1 MPESAT
7 YIYCL
12 VERARRPVLRHL
24 PRGLPFA
31 TTPELI
37 DLGKRLWA
45 VAATVPLDEYGS
57 EPLERRLTDI
67 NWVADIALAHEGVV
81 EYFASRTGATVVPM
95 KLFTMFSSRE
105 RAATELAKRRRQI
118 APVLARIRGCREWG
132 VRVTRRPLAAT
143 AAAAPAARSSGTAF
157 LAAKKQAR
165 DEVRER
171 ALRSAAA
178 AEAVVATLS
187 RLARASV
194 RREPPENAAAPPLVD
209 AAFLVAAANNARFR
223 AAAEKS
229 AKACRAAGA
238 DLVLTGPWPAY
249 NFVQQMPEPA

>member
-1 MPESAT
+1 MLESAT
-7 YIYCL
+7 YVYCL
-12 VERARRPVLRHL
+12 VERASRPVLRQV

-45 VAATVPLDEYGS
+45 VVATVPLDEYGS

-67 NWVADIALAHEGVV
+67 NWVADIALAHEAVV
-81 EYFASRTGATVVPM
+81 EYFASRPGATVVPM
-95 KLFTMFSSRE
+95 KLFTMFSNRE
-105 RAATELAKRRRQI
+105 RAATELAKRRRTI

-132 VRVTRRPLAAT
+132 VRVTRRAT
-143 AAAAPAARSSGTAF
+143 QPPITAPAARSSGTAF
-157 LAAKKQAR
+157 LAAKRRAR
-165 DEVRER
+165 DELREH
-171 ALRSAAA
+171 ASRSADA
-178 AEAVVATLS
+178 AEAVVTTLS

-194 RREPPENAAAPPLVD
+194 LREPPENAVAPPLVD
-209 AAFLVAAANNARFR
+209 AAFLVSTANNARFR

-229 AKACRAAGA
+229 AKACRDAGA

-249 NFVQQMPEPA
+249 NFVPQLPETA